1 MKKIL
6 LAATALAMLSG
17 LGVASAADLPSRKGP
32 PMAPVYVPPSFTW
45 TGFYVGV
52 NAGYGW
58 GNSNNNNNN
67 FLGFGAIPVGG
78 FFPVSGNGNNN
89 GGFVGGGQVGY
100 NYQFGA
106 GQGLVVGVEADLDY
120 ADIGGGN
127 NNGGVPFTFAT
138 TPGTVFFPGTGTGH
152 GSSGGYLGTV
162 RARVGYAWDRF
173 LVYGTGGLAY
183 GDIGSR
189 NGGGFAV
196 TQAGFVNPFT
206 GAVAGA
212 TQTTALGTNGGNST
226 RAGWTIGAGLEYAV
240 WQNWTVKAE
249 YLYYN
254 LGSGK
259 NNNNNGFFF
268 AGAPF
273 AFAGNKNNNN
283 DGSIVRV
290 GVNYKF

>member
-6 LAATALAMLSG
+6 LAATALTMLSG

-58 GNSNNNNNN
+58 GNSNNNNNV
-67 FLGFGAIPVGG
+67 LGFGAIPVGG
-78 FFPVSGNGNNN
+78 FFPVNGNGNN

-106 GQGLVVGVEADLDY
+106 GSGLVVGVEADLDY
-120 ADIGGGN
+120 ADIGGNKN
-127 NNGGVPFTFAT
+127 NGVPFTFVT
-138 TPGTVFFPGTGTGH
+138 TPGTVFFPGTGH
-152 GSSGGYLGTV
+152 GNSGGYIGTA
-162 RARVGYAWDRF
+162 RARVGYAFDRF

-183 GDIGSR
+183 GDIGRR
-189 NGGGFAV
+189 NGGGLAV

-212 TQTTALGTNGGNST
+212 TQTTPFGTNGNST
-226 RAGWTIGAGLEYAV
+226 RTGWTIGAGVEYAV

-254 LGSGK
+254 LGNGNR
-259 NNNNNGFFF
+259 NNNAFFV
-268 AGAPF
+268 GAPF

-290 GVNYKF
+290 GVNYKFW